1 MSLILGKAFNQH
13 SPRGAEALLLCQEE
27 LISVLIRRSL
37 LSLNIT
43 LGTSPAILSQI
54 TQLSSFSAFHP
65 RSPPSSSPTSLNSFP
80 PPFFRLIFQSTINSL
95 LITEVMEVVLPLL
108 APLLSFLCQYFW
120 LQRPDPFRCWGNM
133 LRPWWVC
140 FVFVLGATSLS
151 SASSSFYCSQWC
163 LCDIWTNFSLAT
175 SLCFYSPFTPK
186 ISPQPSTASPTSSP
200 LPHKCFP
207 ATNMHTNVF
216 FQPHSLIY
224 FFPFLHCCHHFY
236 SATYMLLNLLP

>member
-108 APLLSFLCQYFW
+108 APLLSS
-120 LQRPDPFRCWGNM
+120 PSSANISDSSDPIHFVAGGTCYGPGEFASC
-133 LRPWWVC
+133 LSLVPLLYPLLHPL
-140 FVFVLGATSLS
+140 FTAPSGVFVTFGQT
-151 SASSSFYCSQWC
+151 FH
-163 LCDIWTNFSLAT
+163 
-175 SLCFYSPFTPK
+175 
-186 ISPQPSTASPTSSP
+186 SP
-200 LPHKCFP
+200 LLCVSILHSPLKYLLSLLRHLQHPLLFLTS
-207 ATNMHTNVF
+207 A
-216 FQPHSLIY
+216 FQQQTCTQMSFSNLI
-224 FFPFLHCCHHFY
+224 P
-236 SATYMLLNLLP
+236 

>member
-175 SLCFYSPFTPK
+175 SLSVS
-186 ISPQPSTASPTSSP
+186 ILHSP
-200 LPHKCFP
+200 LKYLLSLLRHLQHPLLFLTS
-207 ATNMHTNVF
+207 A
-216 FQPHSLIY
+216 FQQQTCTQMSFSNLI
-224 FFPFLHCCHHFY
+224 PQ
-236 SATYMLLNLLP
+236 SLNLLP

>member
-175 SLCFYSPFTPK
+175 SLSVS
-186 ISPQPSTASPTSSP
+186 ILHSP
-200 LPHKCFP
+200 LKYLLSLLRHLQHPLLFL
-207 ATNMHTNVF
+207 TRS
-216 FQPHSLIY
+216 FQQQTCTQMSFSNLIPWY
-224 FFPFLHCCHHFY
+224 LSFPFYIVVIIF
-236 SATYMLLNLLP
+236 TLLLTCR